1 MTKKQDVRLPT
12 GQSQYMVVGRFVPNA
27 KYSEE
32 SPMCKVYRMKLF
44 AKNKVVARSRFW
56 YFMGRLCR
64 VKKANGQIISVNQIY
79 DKSPSVAKNFGFW
92 FRYESRTGTHNA
104 YKEFRAMQLTDAVNM
119 LYQDMA
125 GRSRA
130 KAAAIQ
136 ILKSAELKPEDCKRP
151 IVKQFHS
158 KSIKFPLPHRVL
170 KTPKA
175 FKSTFKA
182 TRPNTYY

>member
-64 VKKANGQIISVNQIY
+64 VKKANGQIISVNQVMGACHSHTVLYVLMSTVI
-79 DKSPSVAKNFGFW
+79 SIW
-92 FRYESRTGTHNA
+92 FRGMLRP
-104 YKEFRAMQLTDAVNM
+104 FRW
-119 LYQDMA
+119 
-125 GRSRA
+125 
-130 KAAAIQ
+130 
-136 ILKSAELKPEDCKRP
+136 
-151 IVKQFHS
+151 
-158 KSIKFPLPHRVL
+158 
-170 KTPKA
+170 A
-175 FKSTFKA
+175 FLSLHPA
-182 TRPNTYY
+182 SPNVRFWGA